1 MSSKST
7 AADTTTAGTAARK
20 PAGRRR
26 SPWPVRSLVGL
37 AVAGTAMGLLA
48 GPAGATVNHNLAA
61 QEYVFSGAYAGC
73 TLWVGDQYRADGQA
87 QGEADIWCPSYHT
100 YRMRVYLEFSYSKT
114 GAGQGLLADNV
125 AGTPVTSYGED
136 ATTGGVCGYSGYWTT
151 YVSYSIDG
159 SPYSGWYQSTPNSHY
174 VAAAC

>member
-1 MSSKST
+1 
-7 AADTTTAGTAARK
+7 
-20 PAGRRR
+20 
-26 SPWPVRSLVGL
+26 
-37 AVAGTAMGLLA
+37 MGLLA